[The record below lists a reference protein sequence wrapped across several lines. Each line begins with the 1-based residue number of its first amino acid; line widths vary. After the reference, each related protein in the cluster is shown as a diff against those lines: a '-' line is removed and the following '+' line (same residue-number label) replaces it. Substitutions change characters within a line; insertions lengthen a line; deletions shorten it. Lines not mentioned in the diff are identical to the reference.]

1 MLSSKITIT
10 NGGLPLT
17 VNQQYT
23 VRFMFETVDAFALT
37 DYFEIEFPTG
47 SIFSFNPNSL
57 IGGITILKTSA
68 TFSGNVLRCYMNTLL
83 SVKNYTSPFTMY
95 ISAGSYTAPPST

>member
-37 DYFEIEFPTG
+37 DYFEI
-47 SIFSFNPNSL
+47 
-57 IGGITILKTSA
+57 
-68 TFSGNVLRCYMNTLL
+68 
-83 SVKNYTSPFTMY
+83 
-95 ISAGSYTAPPST
+95 

>member
-23 VRFMFETVDAFALT
+23 IRFMFETVDTFNLN
-37 DYFEIEFPTG
+37 DYFEIEFPPE
-47 SIFSFNPNSL
+47 SIFSFNPNTLS
-57 IGGITILKTSA
+57 GGITLVRPNATYSTSI
-68 TFSGNVLRCYMNTLL
+68 LRCYMNPLL
-83 SVKNYTSPFTMY
+83 SVKNYVAPFIMF
-95 ISAGSYTAPPST
+95 ISVGTYTAPPSI